1 MAFFAAIAAPV
12 VGGLVS
18 SLLSPSGQQQSAA
31 PAAADPFAAQRPQ
44 YQTQLNDMMKPGAQF
59 NAQDPSYKWRLDQG
73 AGAMAAQQAATGGG
87 VSGRAMLDAQ
97 TYGQGMASQEYQ
109 NQFTRLSKLAGV
121 DAGSPAAAGQIL
133 QQQNQNQQ
141 QAATATGGMVG
152 GLVRDW
158 LNPKP
163 VDVQPA
169 NATVTYQ

>member
-1 MAFFAAIAAPV
+1 MAFFAAVAAPV

-18 SLLSPSGQQQSAA
+18 SLLAPGQGQNAA
-31 PAAADPFAAQRPQ
+31 AAGAADPFASQRGQ
-44 YQTQLNDMMKPGAQF
+44 YQQQLQGMMAPGAQF

-109 NQFTRLSKLAGV
+109 NQFARLAKLAGA
-121 DAGSPAAAGQIL
+121 DAGSPAAAGQIM
-133 QQQNQNQQ
+133 QQQNTAQQ
-141 QAATATGGMVG
+141 TAANSAGGVAG
-152 GLVRDW
+152 GLVQQW
-158 LNPKP
+158 LNPAP
-163 VDVQPA
+163 VAVSPA